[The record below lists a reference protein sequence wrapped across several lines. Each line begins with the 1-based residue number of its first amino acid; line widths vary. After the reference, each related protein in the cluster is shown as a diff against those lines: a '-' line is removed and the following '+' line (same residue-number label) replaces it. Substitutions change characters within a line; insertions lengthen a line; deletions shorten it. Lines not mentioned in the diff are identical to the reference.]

1 MAYFGLP
8 VVMTVVGQQ
17 GMLPIIVGNIITSI
31 IIIPIVMA
39 MLHKGQAQ
47 GSSTSIT
54 SILLNTIKGPV
65 VWAPLLGLCLVLLG
79 VKLPSLATD
88 SLKLLG
94 DISGGLALFTLGV
107 LLSFLTPRIDL
118 QVAVVVVLKNLVM
131 PAIVVAL
138 ALFFKL
144 DPTLA
149 KGAVI
154 IAACPAATIGAMFSS
169 QFSVAQDRIPAQILA
184 SNVAAIVTMAM
195 WIFIAEKLF

>member
-1 MAYFGLP
+1 
-8 VVMTVVGQQ
+8 
-17 GMLPIIVGNIITSI
+17 
-31 IIIPIVMA
+31 
-39 MLHKGQAQ
+39 
-47 GSSTSIT
+47 
-54 SILLNTIKGPV
+54 
-65 VWAPLLGLCLVLLG
+65 
-79 VKLPSLATD
+79 
-88 SLKLLG
+88 
-94 DISGGLALFTLGV
+94 
-107 LLSFLTPRIDL
+107 
-118 QVAVVVVLKNLVM
+118 
-131 PAIVVAL
+131 VVAL